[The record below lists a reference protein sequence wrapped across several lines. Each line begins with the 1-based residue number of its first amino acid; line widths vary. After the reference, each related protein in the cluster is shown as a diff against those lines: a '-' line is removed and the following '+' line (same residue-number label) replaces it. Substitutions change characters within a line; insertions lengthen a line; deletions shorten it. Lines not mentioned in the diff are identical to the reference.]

1 MRELREL
8 TVRSTHSCFGGTIGF
23 YRHESACCQSAMN
36 FSVYVPPQA
45 MEQPRKKVP
54 VLYFLSGLTC
64 SDENFMA
71 KSGAI
76 AVASELGIMLVA
88 PDTSPRGAQVADL
101 SDRSDLGQGAGFYVN
116 ATQEPWRSHY
126 QMYTYVTE
134 ELPAMIQEHFPVAV
148 GNDGRVKQSIFG
160 HSMGG
165 HGALVCALR
174 NPEKYLSVSAFS
186 PIVAPTKV
194 PWGQAAL
201 GLYLGE
207 DSVAWAEYDACEL
220 ARRSTFEDVILIDQG
235 LDDPFL
241 QLQLQPERFE
251 TACRSVGKALE
262 LRRHEHYDHS
272 YYFIASFIRDHLVHH
287 ARMLLEV

>member
-1 MRELREL
+1 MSEL
-8 TVRSTHSCFGGTIGF
+8 TVRSKHACFGGTIGF

-45 MEQPRKKVP
+45 VGHLGQPAP

-64 SDENFMA
+64 SDENFMV

-76 AVASELGIMLVA
+76 AVAAELGIILVV

-101 SDRSDLGQGAGFYVN
+101 SDRSDLGQGAGFYVD

-134 ELPAMIQEHFPVAV
+134 ELPALIQQHFPVAV
-148 GNDGRVKQSIFG
+148 GGNGLVKQSIFG

-186 PIVAPTKV
+186 PIVAPTQV

-207 DSVAWAEYDACEL
+207 DSWAEYDACEL
-220 ARRSTFEDVILIDQG
+220 VARSTFEDVILIDQG

-251 TACRSVGKALE
+251 TACLSAGKSLN

-287 ARMLLEV
+287 ARKLLEV

>member
-1 MRELREL
+1 MGELN
-8 TVRSTHSCFGGTIGF
+8 VRSKHACFGGTIGF
-23 YRHESACCQSAMN
+23 YRHESACCRSVMN

-45 MEQPRKKVP
+45 IGQAGKKVP

-76 AVASELGIMLVA
+76 AVAAELGIMLVV
-88 PDTSPRGAQVADL
+88 PDTSPRGAEVADL
-101 SDRSDLGQGAGFYVN
+101 SDRSDLGQGAGFYVD
-116 ATQEPWRSHY
+116 ATREPWRSHY

-134 ELPAMIQEHFPVAV
+134 ELPAVIGKHFPVAV
-148 GNDGRVKQSIFG
+148 DDNGRVKQSIFG

-174 NPEKYLSVSAFS
+174 NPETYFSVSAFS
-186 PIVAPTKV
+186 PIVAPTQV

-201 GLYLGE
+201 ELYL
-207 DSVAWAEYDACEL
+207 DPLAWAEYDACEL
-220 ARRSTFEDVILIDQG
+220 VARSTFEDVILIDQG

-241 QLQLQPERFE
+241 QLQLQPEQFE
-251 TACRSVGKALE
+251 TACRSAGQSLN

-272 YYFIASFIRDHLVHH
+272 YYFISSFVRDHLIHH
-287 ARMLLEV
+287 ARKLLEM

>member
-1 MRELREL
+1 MSEL
-8 TVRSTHSCFGGTIGF
+8 TVRSKHVCFGGTIGF

-36 FSVYVPPQA
+36 FSVYVPPQG
-45 MEQPRKKVP
+45 MKQSVP

-64 SDENFMA
+64 SDENFMV

-76 AVASELGIMLVA
+76 AVAAELGIMLVV
-88 PDTSPRGAQVADL
+88 PDTSPRGAQVADF
-101 SDRSDLGQGAGFYVN
+101 SDRSDLGQGAGFYVD

-134 ELPAMIQEHFPVAV
+134 ELPTLIQQHFPVAI
-148 GNDGRVKQSIFG
+148 GDNGLAKQSIFG

-186 PIVAPTKV
+186 PIVAPTQV

-201 GLYLGE
+201 GLYLS
-207 DSVAWAEYDACEL
+207 DNSLAWAEYDACEL
-220 ARRSTFEDVILIDQG
+220 VARSTFEDVILIDQG

-251 TACRSVGKALE
+251 TACRSAGKSLN

-287 ARMLLEV
+287 ARKLLEV

>member
-1 MRELREL
+1 MSELGEL
-8 TVRSTHSCFGGTIGF
+8 TVRSKHACFGGTIGF
-23 YRHESACCQSAMN
+23 YRHESVCCQSAMN

-45 MEQPRKKVP
+45 IRQPVP

-64 SDENFMA
+64 SDENFMV

-76 AVASELGIMLVA
+76 AVAAELGIMLVV
-88 PDTSPRGAQVADL
+88 PDTSPRGTEVADL
-101 SDRSDLGQGAGFYVN
+101 SDRSDLGQGAGFYVD

-134 ELPAMIQEHFPVAV
+134 ELPALIQQHFPVV
-148 GNDGRVKQSIFG
+148 IGSNGHTKQSIFG

-207 DSVAWAEYDACEL
+207 NSLAWAEYDACEL
-220 ARRSTFEDVILIDQG
+220 AMRSTFKDVILIDQG

-241 QLQLQPERFE
+241 QVQLQPERFE
-251 TACRSVGKALE
+251 TACRSAGKALN

-287 ARMLLEV
+287 SRKLLEA